1 MPADDRPIRV
11 TAESEVVQVRAVE
24 TGNSMRLEIWSE
36 RTGDAVLLDATV
48 LAALTRLGVT
58 AREEIVRLATEG
70 PDPGPETQGEH
81 HA

>member
-1 MPADDRPIRV
+1 VPAEDRPIRV
-11 TAESEVVQVRAVE
+11 VAESEAVQVRAVE
-24 TGNSMRLEIWSE
+24 TGNGTRLEVRSE

-48 LAALTRLGVT
+48 LAALARLGVT

-70 PDPGPETQGEH
+70 PPGPETPGEH

>member
-11 TAESEVVQVRAVE
+11 AAESEAVRIRAVG
-24 TGNSMRLEIWSE
+24 TGNGTRLEIRSE

-48 LAALTRLGVT
+48 LAALARLGAA

-70 PDPGPETQGEH
+70 PSPGPDTPGEH
-81 HA
+81 DA

>member
-1 MPADDRPIRV
+1 VPAGDRPIRIA
-11 TAESEVVQVRAVE
+11 AESEAVRVRAVE
-24 TGNSMRLEIWSE
+24 TGNGRRLEIRSE

-48 LAALTRLGVT
+48 LAALARLGVA

-70 PDPGPETQGEH
+70 PPGGQRPPGDH